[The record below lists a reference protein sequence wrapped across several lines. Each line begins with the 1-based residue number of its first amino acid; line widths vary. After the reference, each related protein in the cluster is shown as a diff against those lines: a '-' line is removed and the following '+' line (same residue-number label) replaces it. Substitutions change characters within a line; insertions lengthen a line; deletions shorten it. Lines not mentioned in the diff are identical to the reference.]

1 MVKNLRFRLIKFFQ
15 YRSALFTMA
24 VLLLASCSGG
34 GESPSPA
41 TSQNTVPPPVGGG
54 IGPAISVA
62 RVTPNVQQFRVHGND
77 LIWFDE
83 DPFVGLKKASISGGS
98 EIPLTIPMNEPLSL
112 RVQEQ
117 DVYWIENRFV
127 SNNATKLIVKA
138 SPDGTISYIGQGR
151 GCGSSE
157 DDSLVIDNEN
167 AYWIVCETSSNN
179 SFIQKVPLNGDSPV
193 TLATFSER
201 IANLADDSSNI
212 YWQQEGS
219 FLTIPSIFKVS
230 KAGGAPL
237 LVFTAGDRDEFFG
250 RGMIVSG
257 GQVFFSDTGQSFAYR
272 IRKVPSTGG
281 TATLLLSVN
290 NLPFGD
296 YVRSIATDGATVYWS
311 DRTTINS
318 IPIGGGARTIL
329 ASSQNEANSLV
340 LQGNSLF
347 WVEGVC
353 CATGQVGKIKRVPL
367 AGGQVSVVIGDIL
380 APNGR
385 LAASSATLYWIEG
398 GAALASEGIGR
409 IRKAHILGG
418 TPTTV
423 ASGILNT
430 SNPPSV
436 ISGPFIYV
444 GDKGAIKKLS
454 LDGGF
459 PEILYSIGINQNAAG
474 FINDIATDDAFL
486 YWTESNDSTVRRM
499 PISGGLATTLS
510 TFTSARAKQIAVVNG
525 FVYWVDDMSSAGDS
539 IRQMPVAGGTLKT
552 IASNIQGLTGL
563 EVDSNSAYF
572 AEYET
577 GDIRKVSVNG
587 GTVTTLFDGSAR
599 DSPSSITQDQTHVY
613 WSHQTQV
620 GRVSKNGGGLTFYEL
635 IVKNSGGGIAV
646 DDSSVYFVRDEAIWR
661 ASPK

>member
-1 MVKNLRFRLIKFFQ
+1 MVAKNLRFHLIKFFQ
-15 YRSALFTMA
+15 YRSALFTIA

-62 RVTPNVQQFRVHGND
+62 RVTPNVQKFRVHEND
-77 LIWFDE
+77 LIWFDK
-83 DPFVGLKKASISGGS
+83 DPLVGLKKASISGGS

-112 RVQEQ
+112 RVQGQ
-117 DVYWIENRFV
+117 DAYWIEDRFV
-127 SNNATKLIVKA
+127 SNTVSKLIMKA

-151 GCGSSE
+151 GCTSSE
-157 DDSLVIDNEN
+157 NGAFVLDNEN
-167 AYWIVCETSSNN
+167 AYWIVCEAGSNN

-201 IANLADDSSNI
+201 IADLADDSSSI
-212 YWQQEGS
+212 YWEQEGS
-219 FLTIPSIFKVS
+219 FLTTPSIFRVAKV
-230 KAGGAPL
+230 GGAPQ
-237 LVFTAGDRDEFFG
+237 LVFTGNRDEFFG
-250 RGMIVSG
+250 RGMFVSG
-257 GQVFFSDTGQSFAYR
+257 GQVFFSDTGLSFSYR

-281 TATLLLSVN
+281 TATVLLSVN

-296 YVRSIATDGATVYWS
+296 YVRSIATDGSTVYWS
-311 DRTTINS
+311 DMTTINS

-329 ASSQNEANSLV
+329 ASSQNEANSIV

-353 CATGQVGKIKRVPL
+353 CATGQVGRIKRVPL

-398 GAALASEGIGR
+398 GALLASEGIGR
-409 IRKAHILGG
+409 IRKAPILGG
-418 TPTTV
+418 MPTTV
-423 ASGILNT
+423 ASGIL
-430 SNPPSV
+430 SSQPPSV
-436 ISGPFIYV
+436 ISGPFIYL
-444 GDKGAIKKLS
+444 GDHGAIKKLS

-459 PEILYSIGINQNAAG
+459 PEILYSIAINQNDVG

-486 YWTESNDSTVRRM
+486 YWTESNYSTVRRM
-499 PISGGLATTLS
+499 PISGGVATTLS
-510 TFTSARAKQIAVVNG
+510 TLTSARAKQIAVVNG
-525 FVYWVDDMSSAGDS
+525 FVYWVDDMILSGDS
-539 IRQMPVAGGTLKT
+539 IRKMPVAGGPLNT

-599 DSPSSITQDQTHVY
+599 DSPSSITQDQTHIY

-646 DDSSVYFVRDEAIWR
+646 DDSSVYFVRDEVIWR